1 MKPVNIE
8 GLSEYWL
15 AVDPSPGL
23 PGNWFYRPAVLIEC
37 TLNFRSLR
45 AGLNHSEERNYTSWL
60 PESNLAIDWDALAT
74 PCNQELKL
82 RLQEDPE
89 VAYLQG
95 KYQTSADDFEQFQA
109 QLLNGLIRKERLRVY
124 FNPVFGL
131 FSAPED
137 QLQDF
142 LPLVAEAALGRVEPE
157 LKNLRGTFQL
167 QIEQLRGAH
176 TDREMDTQE
185 LSEALIIRNLRF
197 FESEH
202 RLAEMF
208 STLAGSVFGTTKPK
222 PESESHSLLD
232 NELREDLARVEKEAS
247 NALHRLYDEYLALAN
262 EYDIFEIGLQPD
274 NIQVMRHALLW
285 IPVSQSPESPTSGM
299 RLV

>member
-15 AVDPSPGL
+15 PVEDSPSLSGK
-23 PGNWFYRPAVLIEC
+23 WFYRPAVLIEC

-82 RLQEDPE
+82 RLQENPE

-95 KYQTSADDFEQFQA
+95 KYQANADDFELFQS

-157 LKNLRGTFQL
+157 LKYLRGTFQL
-167 QIEQLRGAH
+167 QIEQLRRAH
-176 TDREMDTQE
+176 TDREMDTEE

-208 STLAGSVFGTTKPK
+208 STLAGSVFGTTKPR

-285 IPVSQSPESPTSGM
+285 IPVSPSPESPTSGM